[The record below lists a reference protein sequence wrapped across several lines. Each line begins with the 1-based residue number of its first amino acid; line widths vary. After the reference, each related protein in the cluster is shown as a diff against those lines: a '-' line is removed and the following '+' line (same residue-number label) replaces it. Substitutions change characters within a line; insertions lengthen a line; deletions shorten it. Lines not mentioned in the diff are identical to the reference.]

1 MARGARIAQNRAHI
15 PTHVLLLYDSED
27 VEHLIAQHADMLALL
42 AAVASLQLPDGY
54 ISAGFVRNAVWDA
67 LHCRPISV
75 ATLRDVDVVYY
86 DPANLDPDVEQ
97 EHERQLT
104 RLRPD
109 VPWEVRNQARM
120 HLRNGDPPYSGTVD
134 ALRYYPETATAV
146 AARLVEGRVELAAP
160 LGLSDL
166 LMMVVRPTPHF
177 AGKLAQYRER
187 QAKKQWSS
195 RWPMLRF
202 V

>member
-1 MARGARIAQNRAHI
+1 VH
-15 PTHVLLLYDSED
+15 LLYDSED
-27 VEHLIAQHADMLALL
+27 VELMIEQQPDMVALL
-42 AAVASLQLPDGY
+42 SAVASLQLPHGY

-67 LHCRPISV
+67 LHRRPVSC

-86 DPANLDPDVEQ
+86 DPQHQDPEAEQ
-97 EHERQLT
+97 AFERELT
-104 RLRPD
+104 KLIPG

-120 HLRNGDPPYSGTVD
+120 HLRNGDPPYRGTVD

-146 AARLVEGRVELAAP
+146 AARLVDGRVELAAP

-166 LMMVVRPTPHF
+166 LMLVVRPTPNF
-177 AGKLAQYRER
+177 SAKLALYRER
-187 QAKKQWSS
+187 QATKKWAL

-202 V
+202 VEGQVVARETKGAAP